1 MYLSESCRTAINL
14 EKPCRTLKSLVG
26 ICSCMRG
33 NLCIWR
39 QSVGCGEFGLKL
51 VWWKCEWPLVGQLR
65 ILGLTA
71 AVIYVRPVQKK
82 TAVVLYNWYFK
93 ESITSVLQQQQK
105 LCRVLR
111 TSPGAFYAMV
121 VMVSYTCAGAAQSLQ
136 SHFYDDEVKLQVPP
150 LIRETSHRNRRKDHL
165 MLISG
170 WLLNETQIPWRD
182 NSFR

>member
-14 EKPCRTLKSLVG
+14 EKLCRTLKSLAE

-33 NLCIWR
+33 NWCIWR

-93 ESITSVLQQQQK
+93 ESITSVLQQK
-105 LCRVLR
+105 KRG
-111 TSPGAFYAMV
+111 SFYAMV
-121 VMVSYTCAGAAQSLQ
+121 GTEILKVVNAVNTFVLFFSPCCANFWSVYAHRMCIGAYFWLQ
-136 SHFYDDEVKLQVPP
+136 LC
-150 LIRETSHRNRRKDHL
+150 
-165 MLISG
+165 
-170 WLLNETQIPWRD
+170 
-182 NSFR
+182 

>member
-1 MYLSESCRTAINL
+1 MSGHWLDSC
-14 EKPCRTLKSLVG
+14 
-26 ICSCMRG
+26 
-33 NLCIWR
+33 
-39 QSVGCGEFGLKL
+39 EFF
-51 VWWKCEWPLVGQLR
+51 
-65 ILGLTA
+65 GLTA

-121 VMVSYTCAGAAQSLQ
+121 VMVSNTCAGAAQSLQ
-136 SHFYDDEVKLQVPP
+136 GHFYDDEVKLQVPP

-170 WLLNETQIPWRD
+170 
-182 NSFR
+182 

>member
-1 MYLSESCRTAINL
+1 MHLKTIGGLRRVWVEVGLVEVWVAIGWTVAN
-14 EKPCRTLKSLVG
+14 S
-26 ICSCMRG
+26 
-33 NLCIWR
+33 
-39 QSVGCGEFGLKL
+39 SVL
-51 VWWKCEWPLVGQLR
+51 LR
-65 ILGLTA
+65 RWFMCA
-71 AVIYVRPVQKK
+71 RCKKK

>member
-1 MYLSESCRTAINL
+1 M
-14 EKPCRTLKSLVG
+14 
-26 ICSCMRG
+26 
-33 NLCIWR
+33 
-39 QSVGCGEFGLKL
+39 GCGEFGLKL
-51 VWWKCEWPLVGQLR
+51 VWWKCEWTLVGQLR
-65 ILGLTA
+65 ILTA

-105 LCRVLR
+105 RG
-111 TSPGAFYAMV
+111 SFYAMV
-121 VMVSYTCAGAAQSLQ
+121 VMVSYTCTGAAQSLQ

-170 WLLNETQIPWRD
+170 
-182 NSFR
+182 

>member
-14 EKPCRTLKSLVG
+14 EKLCRTLKSLAE

-33 NLCIWR
+33 NWCIWR

-93 ESITSVLQQQQK
+93 ESITSVLQQKKIMPCIKNFARSLLRHGGHGQLYMRWSSSIFAKPLLWWWGQIAGSSSYSGDKSQK
-105 LCRVLR
+105 P
-111 TSPGAFYAMV
+111 TKG
-121 VMVSYTCAGAAQSLQ
+121 
-136 SHFYDDEVKLQVPP
+136 PP
-150 LIRETSHRNRRKDHL
+150 DANIRLTFE
-165 MLISG
+165 
-170 WLLNETQIPWRD
+170 
-182 NSFR
+182 